1 MTTSTNGATW
11 LMSQADVESALRTL
25 ENGGIILFP
34 TDTVWSLGCDADN
47 TDAVQRLL
55 RLVRRPDASGAE
67 VLVPSLEALKQ
78 LVHLLHP
85 RLETLLYFHQRPL
98 TVLVDT
104 PQRLPDSVLTPEGQI
119 AIRIV
124 QDAFCKH
131 LLESF
136 SRPVFSVFAG
146 MIGQPYPTS
155 FGSISSEIIQ
165 GCNHVVRYRQME
177 RNAGMPSVMV
187 RLSEVDEELEFLRE

>member
-34 TDTVWSLGCDADN
+34 TDTVWSLGCDPEN
-47 TDAVQRLL
+47 TDTVQRLL
-55 RLVRRPDASGAE
+55 RLVRRSDASGAE

-78 LVHLLHP
+78 LVNRLHP

-104 PQRLPDSVLTPEGQI
+104 PQRLPHTILTPEGQI

-131 LLESF
+131 LLETF
-136 SRPVFSVFAG
+136 AKPVFSVFAG
-146 MIGQPYPTS
+146 IAGQPYPTS
-155 FGSISSEIIQ
+155 FGNISSEIIQ